1 MNFKDLKLSKSLLNT
16 YNTPYIYI
24 DNQGTEHEITV
35 KKTLLVSQKN
45 DIIAISLQKAEIDG
59 IYNELLL
66 DVFFHLNIIYSY
78 TNLEFDDNDRL
89 DEMELYDL
97 LESNQII
104 DNVIAHM
111 EETNEYS
118 NLREMLMSQLDRNTK
133 AKGTAAA
140 VLRTLV
146 SDLPASA
153 QAAKNIVDGFNPDDY
168 KQVVNFAMAANA
180 GRPIQ

>member
-1 MNFKDLKLSKSLLNT
+1 MNFKDLKLNKSLLDT
-16 YNTPYIYI
+16 YNSPYIYT
-24 DNQGTEHEITV
+24 DNQGVEHEITI
-35 KKTLLVSQKN
+35 KKTLPVFQKY
-45 DIIAISLQKAEIDG
+45 DIISISLQKAENNG

-78 TNLEFDDNDRL
+78 TNIEFDIEDRI
-89 DEMELYDL
+89 DEMELYDIL
-97 LESNQII
+97 QSNQII

-118 NLREMLMSQLDRNTK
+118 NLRQMLMNQLDRNSK

-140 VLRTLV
+140 ALRTLV
-146 SDLPASA
+146 QDLPASA
-153 QAAKNIVDGFNPDDY
+153 QAAKNVVENFNPNDY
-168 KQVVNFAMAANA
+168 KQVLDFAMAANG

>member
-1 MNFKDLKLSKSLLNT
+1 MEFKDLNLNKSFLNE
-16 YNTPYIYI
+16 YNTPYIYK
-24 DNQGTEHEITV
+24 DSQGVEHQITV
-35 KKTLLVSQKN
+35 RKTIPVSEKN
-45 DIIAISLQKAEIDG
+45 DIIEITLQKSEMDG
-59 IYNELLL
+59 IYKELLL
-66 DVFFHLNIIYSY
+66 DIFFHLNIIYSY
-78 TNLEFDDNDRL
+78 TNIDIPVEERV
-89 DEMELYDL
+89 DEMGLYDL
-97 LESNQII
+97 LEGNGII
-104 DNVIAHM
+104 NGVVSSM
-111 EETNEYS
+111 EQTNEYS
-118 NLREMLMSQLDRNTK
+118 QLRRMFIDQLNRNTK